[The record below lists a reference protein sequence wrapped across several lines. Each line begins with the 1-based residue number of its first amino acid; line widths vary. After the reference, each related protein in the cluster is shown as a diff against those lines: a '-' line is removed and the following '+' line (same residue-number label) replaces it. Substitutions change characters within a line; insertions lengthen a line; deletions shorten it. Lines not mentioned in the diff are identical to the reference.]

1 MLFYIWLPLLCIR
14 GFLSGYF
21 ESNTTLLTILI
32 NMIMFLDL
40 LLDIRE
46 NNHEIDI
53 LLLCVFFLLPVV
65 VLNKAELSF
74 IDILL
79 AVYLLRNVDTRSLL
93 SFSVFCSFIMIALF
107 LFCFLTGRKQN
118 VYMHMP
124 KGNAYTLG
132 FKNANQASN
141 FFYMYLLPVVE
152 LFLIS
157 NKKGKPFLLLP
168 FFYLIFKLT
177 LGRTMFY
184 SELIF
189 FILIMLLAVPF
200 IQKISSPFICIA
212 PVILYFVLFY
222 LSRFF
227 EKYPVLDIIFTTR
240 FSIYSEM
247 LSSMSIKNYL
257 YGIHIPEGQPMD
269 SSFLTLLFDGGILPV
284 LSFLYMYVQYISYS
298 LKKNDHSF
306 FPFILCVLA
315 AGFSENVFSSFNI
328 ISILFFSILYNRS
341 TNTQL

>member
-32 NMIMFLDL
+32 NLIMFLDL
-40 LLDIRE
+40 LFDIRK
-46 NNHEIDI
+46 NNHEINI
-53 LLLCVFFLLPVV
+53 LLIWVFFLLPVI

-79 AVYLLRNVDTRSLL
+79 AVYLLRNIDIKSLF
-93 SFSVFCSFIMIALF
+93 SFSVFCSFIMIVLF

-118 VYMHMP
+118 VYMRMP

-141 FFYMYLLPVVE
+141 FFYMCLLPVVE

-157 NKKGKPFLLLP
+157 NKKGTSFFLLP

-189 FILIMLLAVPF
+189 FILIILLAVPF
-200 IQKISSPFICIA
+200 IRKISFPFICIA
-212 PVILYFVLFY
+212 PLILYFILFY
-222 LSRFF
+222 FSRFF
-227 EKYPVLDIIFTTR
+227 EKYLLLDIIFTTR

-247 LSSMSIKNYL
+247 LSSMSIKNCL

-284 LSFLYMYVQYISYS
+284 FFFLYMYVQYISDS
-298 LKKNDHSF
+298 LKKTDFLF

-315 AGFSENVFSSFNI
+315 AGFSENIFSSFNI
-328 ISILFFSILYNRS
+328 ISILFFSVLYTRS